1 MLVLHLSHS
10 AKINC
15 YERLI
20 VLIHSWHPSSNQ
32 IWTLL
37 WYDLGGLGRTVSIS
51 ARSHDTP
58 WDTDRTYLHSL
69 FGS

>member
-10 AKINC
+10 AKING

-32 IWTLL
+32 IRTLF
-37 WYDLGGLGRTVSIS
+37 WYDLGGLGRTVAIS
-51 ARSHDTP
+51 ARSHDVP

>member
-10 AKINC
+10 AKING

-20 VLIHSWHPSSNQ
+20 VLIHSLYPSSNQ
-32 IWTLL
+32 MRTLF
-37 WYDLGGLGRTVSIS
+37 WYELGGLGRTVAIS
-51 ARSHDTP
+51 ARSHDVP